1 MQKNQTFYLILIL
14 LSFIFFSILPISK
27 SIPVKSVKMDQNSQQ
42 STTPSSGVYIVYTEK
57 PSDGVEPESFHLSTL
72 SSVLG
77 GEEAAKDSLIYVYK
91 NAATGFSAK
100 LTPEQVSELQKQP
113 GVIQVVPSQT
123 LQLHA
128 GGLGTNMRV

>member
-1 MQKNQTFYLILIL
+1 MHKIQPVYFILLLTSLIL
-14 LSFIFFSILPISK
+14 LSISTITT
-27 SIPVKSVKMDQNSQQ
+27 SSQLKSVKMSENSPQQ
-42 STTPSSGVYIVYTEK
+42 SSSDVYIVYTEK
-57 PSDGVEPESFHLSTL
+57 PTADVEPESFHLSTL

-77 GEEAAKDSLIYVYK
+77 GEEAAKESLIYVYK

-123 LQLHA
+123 LQLH
-128 GGLGTNMRV
+128 GGGRATNMRGV